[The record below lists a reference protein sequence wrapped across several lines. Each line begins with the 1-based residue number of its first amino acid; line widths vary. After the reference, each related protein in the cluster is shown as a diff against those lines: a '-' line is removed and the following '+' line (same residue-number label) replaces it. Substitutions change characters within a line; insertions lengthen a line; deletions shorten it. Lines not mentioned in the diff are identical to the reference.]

1 MRNLLWFSVWKNV
14 NKTWEKKLLTH
25 INDIILGGKARGFFN
40 AKLRKATQ
48 NLTSL
53 QKCLEVFL
61 RRGKNL
67 TSSLGRLSRRT
78 CLQVFLMFL
87 SIHLRP
93 EFHVNIHKIHQYKK
107 IYQIFWAT
115 RENTRKIW
123 PIREWQS
130 GLETNSSILIG
141 QSNVNKLVLFFYLQ
155 RRHLKVTFNPTFN
168 IFVRKIG
175 NY

>member
-1 MRNLLWFSVWKNV
+1 M
-14 NKTWEKKLLTH
+14 LTL

-87 SIHLRP
+87 SIHLRSYQNFRYP
-93 EFHVNIHKIHQYKK
+93 GSKGGNDGQLIQFKGFH
-107 IYQIFWAT
+107 
-115 RENTRKIW
+115 
-123 PIREWQS
+123 
-130 GLETNSSILIG
+130 
-141 QSNVNKLVLFFYLQ
+141 
-155 RRHLKVTFNPTFN
+155 
-168 IFVRKIG
+168 
-175 NY
+175 

>member
-1 MRNLLWFSVWKNV
+1 MRNRLWFSVWKNV
-14 NKTWEKKLLTH
+14 NKTWEKKLLTL

-87 SIHLRP
+87 SIHLCVLQCMVSIGYYML
-93 EFHVNIHKIHQYKK
+93 FHAICWVTSIWMCVCLLVILSLCVCVSNISRIIIQPIHDL
-107 IYQIFWAT
+107 
-115 RENTRKIW
+115 
-123 PIREWQS
+123 PS
-130 GLETNSSILIG
+130 L
-141 QSNVNKLVLFFYLQ
+141 
-155 RRHLKVTFNPTFN
+155 
-168 IFVRKIG
+168 
-175 NY
+175 